1 MKVIL
6 LKDVD
11 KIGKKFDIKEVKEG
25 YAMNFLFPQGLAK
38 QATKTALVWVEM
50 QKEILAKKEEE
61 GLEEIQ
67 KTASSIDDRE
77 LIFNVRVGDQ
87 DQLFESIGVQKIVEK
102 LKTEGFEVKKNQIEL
117 SDPIKELGEFP
128 VKIKF
133 EHNLEAEI
141 KVIVN
146 KEEEGESNA

>member
-11 KIGKKFDIKEVKEG
+11 KIGKKFDVKEVKEG
-25 YAMNFLFPQGLAK
+25 YAMNFLIPQGLAK
-38 QATKTALVWVEM
+38 QATKAALLWVEM
-50 QKEILAKKEEE
+50 QKEIATKKEEE

-67 KTASSIDDRE
+67 KTASTIDGRE
-77 LIFNVRVGDQ
+77 LIFDVRVGDQ

-102 LKTEGFEVKKNQIEL
+102 LKVEGFEVKKTQIEL
-117 SDPIKELGEFP
+117 PEPIKELGEFP

-146 KEEEGESNA
+146 KEGGEESNV